1 MPEDNRLEADPTQRV
16 SRWLA
21 ELPDAPAPATKREI
35 VARLASDIRSARSK
49 GYTLKAIA
57 RHLRDRGF
65 DINYNTLRD
74 ALPRQKKSR
83 SGKKKPRAAAMSDG
97 ARTGRDAPM
106 TGRDGLGTG
115 RDAPMTGRDGA
126 RMRAVAPS
134 DQRLAASAGPDATSR
149 GPAATPRA
157 PGEPGRVVFPPG
169 ASSVPAGDGRFI
181 PAPDSDVL

>member
-83 SGKKKPRAAAMSDG
+83 PGKKKPRAAAMSDG
-97 ARTGRDAPM
+97 ARTS
-106 TGRDGLGTG
+106 RDGLGTD

-134 DQRLAASAGPDATSR
+134 DERLAASA

>member
-74 ALPRQKKSR
+74 ALPRQKK
-83 SGKKKPRAAAMSDG
+83 
-97 ARTGRDAPM
+97 
-106 TGRDGLGTG
+106 LG
-115 RDAPMTGRDGA
+115 
-126 RMRAVAPS
+126 
-134 DQRLAASAGPDATSR
+134 
-149 GPAATPRA
+149 
-157 PGEPGRVVFPPG
+157 
-169 ASSVPAGDGRFI
+169 
-181 PAPDSDVL
+181 